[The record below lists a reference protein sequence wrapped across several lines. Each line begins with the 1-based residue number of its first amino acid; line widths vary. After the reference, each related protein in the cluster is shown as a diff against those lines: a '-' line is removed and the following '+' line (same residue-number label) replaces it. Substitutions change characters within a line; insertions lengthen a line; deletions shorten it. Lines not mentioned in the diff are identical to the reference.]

1 MFKELRVFWY
11 IFKLARHGLFLVAH
25 GKYLGNILIGP
36 EGLKIEESTPPT
48 CASNLETIFS
58 PTLESNEVHS
68 EPEINND
75 AGSNED
81 LDPSILGADDSDDN
95 SRSSSEYQTCI
106 VSDFYISDMIV
117 AGLPMEGNSIY
128 DDIREA
134 SCLLDYKCDEPSTFF
149 DVAKEYMIL
158 PFLEDT
164 MEAGGDHDGRT
175 CEDTIIDS
183 DD

>member
-1 MFKELRVFWY
+1 M
-11 IFKLARHGLFLVAH
+11 
-25 GKYLGNILIGP
+25 
-36 EGLKIEESTPPT
+36 ESTPPT

-106 VSDFYISDMIV
+106 VSDFY
-117 AGLPMEGNSIY
+117 
-128 DDIREA
+128 
-134 SCLLDYKCDEPSTFF
+134 F
-149 DVAKEYMIL
+149 
-158 PFLEDT
+158 
-164 MEAGGDHDGRT
+164 
-175 CEDTIIDS
+175 
-183 DD
+183 